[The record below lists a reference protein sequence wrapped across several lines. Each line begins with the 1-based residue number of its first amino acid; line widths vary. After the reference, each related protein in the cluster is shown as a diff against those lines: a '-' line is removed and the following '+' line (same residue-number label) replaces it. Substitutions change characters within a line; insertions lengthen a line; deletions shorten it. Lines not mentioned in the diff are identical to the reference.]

1 MNVDNDDNNWVNRVR
16 EFREYLDKFQY
27 SDTEDNL
34 LQFEKELEKIANK
47 TLKIYAEETLKQE
60 EFL

>member
-1 MNVDNDDNNWVNRVR
+1 MNVDNDDNNWVNWVR